1 MMKSIERE
9 KVLRLNCPGF
19 GEESYLNLGRAKSL
33 DNYQVIIAN
42 PVSLLH
48 LFDKGPEPTRR
59 INQLLE
65 EGVNQL
71 NVPDDALIQELIN
84 ESDSRLEELIP
95 FLSQGGLLIY
105 FLCRPFVLAGPSI
118 SVDNYDWLS
127 VYAPAS
133 KSPDGTGSRQ
143 MSALSHGRVIE
154 TTDEGNTSE
163 VFEYLDQSGIEW
175 NTIIRTDFLSSNYSV
190 LATAAQK
197 KCISAQFWA
206 GDNGGKVIFLP
217 APYSPDFDRV
227 LMVCVNKWYQEATN
241 KGFIKDGSVVV
252 AQSAPEEAPLNS
264 EKVPNHTMDE
274 ARLEEIMANLA
285 ANHQKKTEEA
295 AEPATSPAGEAAS
308 KAKQAPKGA
317 LKGLFSSDAL
327 DPFDDDEEFTSA
339 AVLNTP
345 ATTAPSPAL
354 TAEEILNSVSAE
366 ASRQTPEAFQAME
379 AIELSTDVTSEPVES
394 AANAASQTAAPEL
407 AMVNNFELKKATAE
421 MDLSQFAETA
431 RQLVEQANQI
441 ETATR
446 DPHSASA
453 ANPKQRISDIL
464 KGLEFGATDD
474 NDELEPTGSDI
485 TDVVSTPVS
494 PSHFVSTT
502 EPANSQASLL
512 MESLEAGAL
521 GAGLGL
527 GQGNVQQPQATEAA
541 VKSALT
547 PAEIERAEIEAAS
560 RDLDSVLRPGAE
572 GSEKNWLDTGRYL
585 ITDDKQP
592 EPVNAPNSSYEE
604 SAKKALEELA
614 AKELERMEA
623 ERATKTMEEFRQ
635 TFEFLTEEDPA
646 AREYQPE
653 SILPAEIRNIE
664 PEPQPITSP
673 PSVQQEAPQS
683 PQPEPEIFLGNPKA
697 PVINRE
703 DAPSTLRS
711 LVDTF
716 GAPRLDAPVS
726 AATPAVETP
735 TVKDELKIDSLTTPV
750 AAPEETMN
758 TSFTSFEEEQ
768 TQAAKDLAEITR
780 LAKAIDMP
788 ISSPQEALSNANPAS
803 AETPIS
809 PVSQPAFIP
818 AADVPPSQAAAPP
831 LPHPMPEAAPAMALS
846 PQAADPQVAAVPAPA
861 PAAAEIQAVPAT
873 PLPVANPVQAQVQ
886 PPVQAQAPMPE
897 ALPIS
902 LPDPVQS
909 PAQAAVPTSMP
920 ATNEPAA
927 PALSSPSSALVA
939 PLSASTN
946 GDGNHKTESQPE
958 PLVLT
963 EPAVPV
969 DHMST
974 PTPPKEL
981 IKKMEEMTKTAP
993 STWCEQFSFPFIDLL
1008 KNEHNQMAEQIKQMQ
1023 ARLSS
1028 VEARIS
1034 AVETLKLILL
1044 TGENVALMSGTQ
1056 EVLSRL
1062 GWQVQQS
1069 RSNINELWLSRGDQV
1084 EAIARVVH
1092 STGGANRTEVAQLAE
1107 SVIAFWDEYETE
1119 PKGILIAQTWSSK
1132 HPSERSEPDFSPAL
1146 QEFASKKHLSLMSTM
1161 QLLSMYKDIELN
1173 TMPVDEM
1180 RKRMIDTSGR
1190 LLGFPLDS
1198 NVAQA
1203 AVGR

>member
-1 MMKSIERE
+1 MMKSIARE

-19 GEESYLNLGRAKSL
+19 GEESHLNLGRAKSL

-59 INQLLE
+59 INQLLD

-105 FLCRPFVLAGPSI
+105 FLCRPFVLAGPTI

-163 VFEYLDQSGIEW
+163 VFEYLEQPGIEW

-206 GDNGGKVIFLP
+206 GDKGGKVIFLP
-217 APYSPDFDRV
+217 APYSPDFDRA
-227 LMVCVNKWYQEATN
+227 LMNCVNKWYQEAIN
-241 KGFIKDGSVVV
+241 KGFIKDDSV
-252 AQSAPEEAPLNS
+252 APSEIASTEALAPNS

-274 ARLEEIMANLA
+274 TRLEEIMANLA
-285 ANHQKKTEEA
+285 ANHQKQE
-295 AEPATSPAGEAAS
+295 EPAELVASAAAPAAP
-308 KAKQAPKGA
+308 KQPPKGA

-339 AVLNTP
+339 AVLSTP
-345 ATTAPSPAL
+345 EAAPAPAL
-354 TAEEILNSVSAE
+354 MTAEDILNSVSAE
-366 ASRQTPEAFQAME
+366 ANRQAPESFQAME
-379 AIELSTDVTSEPVES
+379 AIELSSEAQPQAAATMATTEPV
-394 AANAASQTAAPEL
+394 AASPQVAL
-407 AMVNNFELKKATAE
+407 VNNFELKKATAE

-446 DPHSASA
+446 DPNTVSA

-464 KGLEFGATDD
+464 KGLEFGASDD
-474 NDELEPTGSDI
+474 NDVLEPTPVEI
-485 TDVVSTPVS
+485 TDVVSTPVNQS
-494 PSHFVSTT
+494 QYVTT
-502 EPANSQASLL
+502 ADSANSEASRL
-512 MESLEAGAL
+512 MESLEAGS
-521 GAGLGL
+521 GLIDI
-527 GQGNVQQPQATEAA
+527 QHAPAQPVGHSKT
-541 VKSALT
+541 ALT

-560 RDLDSVLRPGAE
+560 RDLDSVLRPNPDGADR
-572 GSEKNWLDTGRYL
+572 NVFDTGRYL

-592 EPVNAPNSSYEE
+592 QP
-604 SAKKALEELA
+604 SAVQAEAAAEADRAMKEQA
-614 AKELERMEA
+614 AKELARLEA

-653 SILPAEIRNIE
+653 SILPEIKTVE
-664 PEPQPITSP
+664 TEPQPITSAP
-673 PSVQQEAPQS
+673 PTPNEATALQAL
-683 PQPEPEIFLGNPKA
+683 PEPEIFLGNPKPSVASDEEA
-697 PVINRE
+697 PR
-703 DAPSTLRS
+703 STLRS
-711 LVDTF
+711 LADTF
-716 GAPRLDAPVS
+716 GAPRLDPHVS
-726 AATPAVETP
+726 AEKPALETP
-735 TVKDELKIDSLTTPV
+735 TVKDEPKIDSLTTPV
-750 AAPEETMN
+750 AAQEEPMN

-768 TQAAKDLAEITR
+768 TQAAKDLAEISR
-780 LAKAIDMP
+780 LAKTIEKPSAAAA
-788 ISSPQEALSNANPAS
+788 PQEAQAPINNPA
-803 AETPIS
+803 
-809 PVSQPAFIP
+809 VL
-818 AADVPPSQAAAPP
+818 APTF
-831 LPHPMPEAAPAMALS
+831 ENS
-846 PQAADPQVAAVPAPA
+846 APA
-861 PAAAEIQAVPAT
+861 PTPAPLPSAVSGPVPAAAITPPVQIAPPVEPQPMASLPTVAAAAEIAT
-873 PLPVANPVQAQVQ
+873 PQ
-886 PPVQAQAPMPE
+886 PAEPTPVQAQAPGHTTDQ
-897 ALPIS
+897 ALNPIPVAHAQS
-902 LPDPVQS
+902 LGATAPV
-909 PAQAAVPTSMP
+909 PP
-920 ATNEPAA
+920 
-927 PALSSPSSALVA
+927 
-939 PLSASTN
+939 STN
-946 GDGNHKTESQPE
+946 GDGNHKTESHLSNSTAHPE
-958 PLVLT
+958 LSTAMEQL
-963 EPAVPV
+963 
-969 DHMST
+969 ST
-974 PTPPKEL
+974 PIPPKEL

-993 STWCEQFSFPFIDLL
+993 STWCEDFSFPFIDLL
-1008 KNEHNQMAEQIKQMQ
+1008 KNEHSQMAEQIRQMQ
-1023 ARLSS
+1023 ARLSA
-1028 VEARIS
+1028 VEGRIN
-1034 AVETLKLILL
+1034 AVETLKTILL

-1069 RSNINELWLSRGDQV
+1069 RTNINELWLSRGDQV
-1084 EAIARVVH
+1084 EVIARVVH
-1092 STGGANRTEVAQLAE
+1092 STGAANRTEIAQLAE
-1107 SVIAFWDEYETE
+1107 SVIAFWDEYEIE

-1203 AVGR
+1203 ASGR

>member
-1 MMKSIERE
+1 MKSIARE

-19 GEESYLNLGRAKSL
+19 GEESHLNLGRAKSL

-105 FLCRPFVLAGPSI
+105 FLCRPFVLAGPTI

-154 TTDEGNTSE
+154 PTDEGNTSE
-163 VFEYLDQSGIEW
+163 VFEYLEQSGIEW

-197 KCISAQFWA
+197 KCIAAQFWA
-206 GDNGGKVIFLP
+206 GDKGGKVIFLP

-227 LMVCVNKWYQEATN
+227 LMTCVNKWYQEAIN
-241 KGFIKDGSVVV
+241 KGFIKDNSVVPSEI
-252 AQSAPEEAPLNS
+252 AITEAPAPNS

-285 ANHQKKTEEA
+285 ANHKKQEESAELVASA
-295 AEPATSPAGEAAS
+295 AAPAAP
-308 KAKQAPKGA
+308 KQPPKGA

-345 ATTAPSPAL
+345 EAAPGPAL
-354 TAEEILNSVSAE
+354 MTAEDILNSVSAE
-366 ASRQTPEAFQAME
+366 ASRQAPESFQAME
-379 AIELSTDVTSEPVES
+379 AIELSSDQPQASATTATTEPV
-394 AANAASQTAAPEL
+394 AAAPQV

-446 DPHSASA
+446 DPNTASA

-464 KGLEFGATDD
+464 KGLEFGANDD
-474 NDELEPTGSDI
+474 NDVLEPTPVEV
-485 TDVVSTPVS
+485 TDVVSTPVYQS
-494 PSHFVSTT
+494 QYVMTADST
-502 EPANSQASLL
+502 NSEASRL
-512 MESLEAGAL
+512 MESLEAGS
-521 GAGLGL
+521 GLL
-527 GQGNVQQPQATEAA
+527 DIHNAPAQPASHS
-541 VKSALT
+541 KIALT

-560 RDLDSVLRPGAE
+560 RDLDSVLRPNAG
-572 GSEKNWLDTGRYL
+572 GSDRNLFDTGRY
-585 ITDDKQP
+585 IIAEEKQP
-592 EPVNAPNSSYEE
+592 EP
-604 SAKKALEELA
+604 SAVQAEAAADADRAMQEQA
-614 AKELERMEA
+614 AKELARLEA

-653 SILPAEIRNIE
+653 SILPEIKAVE
-664 PEPQPITSP
+664 TEPQPITSAP
-673 PSVQQEAPQS
+673 PTPNDAAALPAL
-683 PQPEPEIFLGNPKA
+683 PEPEIFLGNPTPKPSVASDEEA
-697 PVINRE
+697 PR
-703 DAPSTLRS
+703 STLRS
-711 LVDTF
+711 LADTF
-716 GAPRLDAPVS
+716 GAPRLEPHVS
-726 AATPAVETP
+726 DNKPELETP
-735 TVKDELKIDSLTTPV
+735 TVKDEPKTDSLTTQV
-750 AAPEETMN
+750 AAQEEPMN

-768 TQAAKDLAEITR
+768 TQAAKDLAEISR
-780 LAKAIDMP
+780 LTKTIEKPATIEAP
-788 ISSPQEALSNANPAS
+788 VAAPQEAQAPINNPA
-803 AETPIS
+803 ALA
-809 PVSQPAFIP
+809 PALENSVIP
-818 AADVPPSQAAAPP
+818 AAAPVS
-831 LPHPMPEAAPAMALS
+831 A
-846 PQAADPQVAAVPAPA
+846 PAPA
-861 PAAAEIQAVPAT
+861 PVPVSVPVAVPAATPLPSAASEPVPAAVITPPAEIAPPVEPQPMASLPTVAAAAEIAT
-873 PLPVANPVQAQVQ
+873 PQ
-886 PPVQAQAPMPE
+886 PAEPTPVQAQAP
-897 ALPIS
+897 
-902 LPDPVQS
+902 
-909 PAQAAVPTSMP
+909 AQAPGHTIEQPINPIPVASAQSLV
-920 ATNEPAA
+920 AAA
-927 PALSSPSSALVA
+927 PVSP
-939 PLSASTN
+939 STN
-946 GDGNHKTESQPE
+946 GDGNHKTESLLSNSTAHPE
-958 PLVLT
+958 LSTAMEQL
-963 EPAVPV
+963 
-969 DHMST
+969 ST
-974 PTPPKEL
+974 PIPPKEL

-993 STWCEQFSFPFIDLL
+993 STWCEEFSFPFIDLL
-1008 KNEHNQMAEQIKQMQ
+1008 KNEHSQMAEQIRQMQ
-1023 ARLSS
+1023 ARLSA
-1028 VEARIS
+1028 VEARIN
-1034 AVETLKLILL
+1034 AVETLKTILL

-1069 RSNINELWLSRGDQV
+1069 RTNINELWLSRGDQV
-1084 EAIARVVH
+1084 EVIARVVY
-1092 STGGANRTEVAQLAE
+1092 STGGANRTEIAQLAE

-1203 AVGR
+1203 VSGR

>member
-1 MMKSIERE
+1 MMKSIARE

-19 GEESYLNLGRAKSL
+19 GEESHLNLGRAKSL

-59 INQLLE
+59 INQLLD

-105 FLCRPFVLAGPSI
+105 FLCRPFVLAGPTI

-163 VFEYLDQSGIEW
+163 VFEYLEQSGIEW

-197 KCISAQFWA
+197 KCIAAQFWA
-206 GDNGGKVIFLP
+206 GDKGGKVIFLP
-217 APYSPDFDRV
+217 APYSPDFDRA
-227 LMVCVNKWYQEATN
+227 LMTCVNKWYQEAIN
-241 KGFIKDGSVVV
+241 KGFIKDDSV
-252 AQSAPEEAPLNS
+252 APSEIAITEAPAPNS

-285 ANHQKKTEEA
+285 ANHQKQE
-295 AEPATSPAGEAAS
+295 EPAELVASAAAPAAP
-308 KAKQAPKGA
+308 KQPPKGA

-345 ATTAPSPAL
+345 EAAPVAAPAPAPAL
-354 TAEEILNSVSAE
+354 MTAEDILNSVSAE
-366 ASRQTPEAFQAME
+366 ASRQAPESFQAME
-379 AIELSTDVTSEPVES
+379 AIELSSDQPQASAPMATTEPI
-394 AANAASQTAAPEL
+394 AAAPQV

-446 DPHSASA
+446 DPNTVSA

-464 KGLEFGATDD
+464 KGLEFGASDD
-474 NDELEPTGSDI
+474 NDVLEPTPVEI
-485 TDVVSTPVS
+485 TDVVSTPVNQS
-494 PSHFVSTT
+494 QYVMTADST
-502 EPANSQASLL
+502 NSEASRL
-512 MESLEAGAL
+512 MESLEAGSGLVDVQHAPAQP
-521 GAGLGL
+521 AG
-527 GQGNVQQPQATEAA
+527 QSKN
-541 VKSALT
+541 ALT

-560 RDLDSVLRPGAE
+560 RDLDSVLRPNPDGADR
-572 GSEKNWLDTGRYL
+572 NVFDTGRYL
-585 ITDDKQP
+585 ITDEKQP
-592 EPVNAPNSSYEE
+592 QQ
-604 SAKKALEELA
+604 SAVQADASADADRAMQEQA
-614 AKELERMEA
+614 AKELARLEA

-653 SILPAEIRNIE
+653 SILPEITTVE
-664 PEPQPITSP
+664 TEPQPITSAP
-673 PSVQQEAPQS
+673 PTPIEATAVQAL
-683 PQPEPEIFLGNPKA
+683 PEPEIFLGNPTPKPSAASDEEA
-697 PVINRE
+697 PR
-703 DAPSTLRS
+703 STLRS
-711 LVDTF
+711 LADTF
-716 GAPRLDAPVS
+716 GAPRLDPHVTADKPALET
-726 AATPAVETP
+726 AA
-735 TVKDELKIDSLTTPV
+735 VKDEPKIDSLTTPV
-750 AAPEETMN
+750 AAPEEPMN

-768 TQAAKDLAEITR
+768 TQAAKDLAEISR
-780 LAKAIDMP
+780 LAKTIERPATIAAP
-788 ISSPQEALSNANPAS
+788 VAAPQEAQVPINNPA
-803 AETPIS
+803 
-809 PVSQPAFIP
+809 
-818 AADVPPSQAAAPP
+818 
-831 LPHPMPEAAPAMALS
+831 
-846 PQAADPQVAAVPAPA
+846 APA
-861 PAAAEIQAVPAT
+861 PALENSGFTAAASVPASAPASTSLPSTVPEPAPAAVITPPVQIAPPVEPQPMASLPTVAAEAEIAT
-873 PLPVANPVQAQVQ
+873 PQPAEPTPAQAPLQAPVSATDHVVNPIPVAN
-886 PPVQAQAPMPE
+886 
-897 ALPIS
+897 S
-902 LPDPVQS
+902 QS
-909 PAQAAVPTSMP
+909 
-920 ATNEPAA
+920 
-927 PALSSPSSALVA
+927 
-939 PLSASTN
+939 LSAATPASPSTN
-946 GDGNHKTESQPE
+946 GDGNHKTESLLSNSTAHPE
-958 PLVLT
+958 LT
-963 EPAVPV
+963 TAMEQL
-969 DHMST
+969 ST
-974 PTPPKEL
+974 PIPPKEL

-993 STWCEQFSFPFIDLL
+993 STWCEEFSFPFIDLL
-1008 KNEHNQMAEQIKQMQ
+1008 KNEHSQMAEQIRQMQ
-1023 ARLSS
+1023 ARLSA
-1028 VEARIS
+1028 VEGRIN
-1034 AVETLKLILL
+1034 AVETLKTILL

-1069 RSNINELWLSRGDQV
+1069 RTNINELWLSRGDQV
-1084 EAIARVVH
+1084 EVIARVVH
-1092 STGGANRTEVAQLAE
+1092 STGAANRTEIAQLAE

-1132 HPSERSEPDFSPAL
+1132 HPSERTEPDFSPAL

-1203 AVGR
+1203 ASGR

>member
-1 MMKSIERE
+1 MMKSIARE

-19 GEESYLNLGRAKSL
+19 GEESHLNLGRAKSL

-59 INQLLE
+59 INQLLD

-105 FLCRPFVLAGPSI
+105 FLCRPFVLAGPTI

-163 VFEYLDQSGIEW
+163 VCEYLEQSGIEW

-197 KCISAQFWA
+197 KCIAAQFWA

-217 APYSPDFDRV
+217 APYSPDFDRA
-227 LMVCVNKWYQEATN
+227 LMSCVNKWYQEAIN
-241 KGFIKDGSVVV
+241 KGFIKDD
-252 AQSAPEEAPLNS
+252 SAVPSEIAITEAPAPNS

-285 ANHQKKTEEA
+285 ANHQKQE
-295 AEPATSPAGEAAS
+295 EPAELVATAAAPAAP
-308 KAKQAPKGA
+308 KQPPKGA

-327 DPFDDDEEFTSA
+327 DPFDDDEEFTNA
-339 AVLNTP
+339 AVLK
-345 ATTAPSPAL
+345 APEAAPVAAAAAPAL
-354 TAEEILNSVSAE
+354 MTAEDILNSVSAE
-366 ASRQTPEAFQAME
+366 ASRQAPESFQAME
-379 AIELSTDVTSEPVES
+379 AIELSSDIVQPQESAPMTTAEPV
-394 AANAASQTAAPEL
+394 TAAPQV

-446 DPHSASA
+446 DPNTISA

-464 KGLEFGATDD
+464 KGLEFGANDD
-474 NDELEPTGSDI
+474 NDVLEPTPVEI
-485 TDVVSTPVS
+485 TDVVSTPVIQS
-494 PSHFVSTT
+494 QYVTT
-502 EPANSQASLL
+502 TDSINSEASRL
-512 MESLEAGAL
+512 MESLEAGS
-521 GAGLGL
+521 GLIDI
-527 GQGNVQQPQATEAA
+527 QHTTAPPAVQSKT
-541 VKSALT
+541 ALT

-560 RDLDSVLRPGAE
+560 RDLDSVLRPNADGADR
-572 GSEKNWLDTGRYL
+572 NRFDTGRYL
-585 ITDDKQP
+585 ITDEKQP
-592 EPVNAPNSSYEE
+592 EPSTPQADATAE
-604 SAKKALEELA
+604 ADRALQEQA
-614 AKELERMEA
+614 AKELARLQA

-653 SILPAEIRNIE
+653 SILPEIRNVE
-664 PEPQPITSP
+664 HEPQPITSVP
-673 PSVQQEAPQS
+673 PTPPETVAL
-683 PQPEPEIFLGNPKA
+683 PEPEIFLGNPKPPVVSEEEA
-697 PVINRE
+697 PR
-703 DAPSTLRS
+703 STLRS
-711 LVDTF
+711 LADTF
-716 GAPRLDAPVS
+716 GAPRLDAHVS
-726 AATPAVETP
+726 AEKPVLETP
-735 TVKDELKIDSLTTPV
+735 IVKDEPKIDSLTTPV
-750 AAPEETMN
+750 AAQEEPMN

-768 TQAAKDLAEITR
+768 TQAAKDLAEISR
-780 LAKAIDMP
+780 LAQTIEKPSAAP
-788 ISSPQEALSNANPAS
+788 AQVAAPVPVPQEAQVPINNPA
-803 AETPIS
+803 TPAPS
-809 PVSQPAFIP
+809 LESSVMATAATSTPLPSVVSEPVPASIIT
-818 AADVPPSQAAAPP
+818 PPVQSAPP
-831 LPHPMPEAAPAMALS
+831 VEPQPIPSS
-846 PQAADPQVAAVPAPA
+846 PTVA
-861 PAAAEIQAVPAT
+861 AAAEIAAPQQAEPM
-873 PLPVANPVQAQVQ
+873 PVPVQA
-886 PPVQAQAPMPE
+886 PVHAPGHTIDQAINPIPSANPQSLGADAP
-897 ALPIS
+897 
-902 LPDPVQS
+902 VS
-909 PAQAAVPTSMP
+909 P
-920 ATNEPAA
+920 
-927 PALSSPSSALVA
+927 
-939 PLSASTN
+939 STN
-946 GDGNHKTESQPE
+946 GDGNHKTESLLSNSTAHLELSAAMEQ
-958 PLVLT
+958 L
-963 EPAVPV
+963 
-969 DHMST
+969 ST
-974 PTPPKEL
+974 PIPPKEL

-993 STWCEQFSFPFIDLL
+993 STWCEEFSFPFIDLL
-1008 KNEHNQMAEQIKQMQ
+1008 KNEHSQMAEQIRQMQ
-1023 ARLSS
+1023 ARLSA
-1028 VEARIS
+1028 VEGRIN
-1034 AVETLKLILL
+1034 AVETLKTILL

-1069 RSNINELWLSRGDQV
+1069 RTNINELWLSRGDQV
-1084 EAIARVVH
+1084 EVIARVVH
-1092 STGGANRTEVAQLAE
+1092 STGAANRTEIAQLAE

-1203 AVGR
+1203 ASGR

>member
-1 MMKSIERE
+1 MKSIERE

-19 GEESYLNLGRAKSL
+19 GEESHLNLGRAKSL

-95 FLSQGGLLIY
+95 FLSQGGLLVY

-154 TTDEGNTSE
+154 STDEGNTSE
-163 VFEYLDQSGIEW
+163 MSEYLEQSGVEW

-197 KCISAQFWA
+197 KCIAAQFWA

-227 LMVCVNKWYQEATN
+227 LMVCVNKWYQEAIN
-241 KGFIKDGSVVV
+241 KGFIKDN
-252 AQSAPEEAPLNS
+252 SAIPATSEQEESPPQNS

-285 ANHQKKTEEA
+285 ANHQKKTDEAEA
-295 AEPATSPAGEAAS
+295 AANSAAASEGASPASA
-308 KAKQAPKGA
+308 KAAPKGA

-327 DPFDDDEEFTSA
+327 DPFDDDEEFTTA
-339 AVLNTP
+339 AVLNEPSLLSALLPNNAPAATP
-345 ATTAPSPAL
+345 PAAPLL
-354 TAEEILNSVSAE
+354 TAEDILNSVTAE
-366 ASRQTPEAFQAME
+366 ATKQAPGSFQEME
-379 AIELSTDVTSEPVES
+379 AIELTTDVTSEPVNVAE
-394 AANAASQTAAPEL
+394 APPQVAL
-407 AMVNNFELKKATAE
+407 VNNFELKKATAE

-431 RQLVEQANQI
+431 RQLVVQANQI

-446 DPHSASA
+446 EPVSAST

-464 KGLEFGATDD
+464 KGLEFGGADD
-474 NDELEPTGSDI
+474 NDFLAAPEV
-485 TDVVSTPVS
+485 TDV
-494 PSHFVSTT
+494 PSVLVNQT
-502 EPANSQASLL
+502 EQVKAAEGADSEAARL
-512 MESLEAGAL
+512 MESLVAGNL
-521 GAGLGL
+521 NENLS
-527 GQGNVQQPQATEAA
+527 AA
-541 VKSALT
+541 VSANVPSPADAETAKNSLT
-547 PAEIERAEIEAAS
+547 AAEIERAEIEAAS
-560 RDLDSVLRPGAE
+560 RDLDSALRPGTE
-572 GSEKNWLDTGRYL
+572 GHDRNWLDTGRYQL
-585 ITDDKQP
+585 ADEKQAT
-592 EPVNAPNSSYEE
+592 APDATSSNDTAAEAE
-604 SAKKALEELA
+604 AARLLAEQTASELG
-614 AKELERMEA
+614 KIEA
-623 ERATKTMEEFRQ
+623 ERASKTMEEFRQ
-635 TFEFLTEEDPA
+635 SFEFLTEEDPA
-646 AREYQPE
+646 IREYKPE
-653 SILPAEIRNIE
+653 SALPEVRPSEVAETLAAE
-664 PEPQPITSP
+664 PEP
-673 PSVQQEAPQS
+673 EAAPVAAS
-683 PQPEPEIFLGNPKA
+683 ASTLPEPEIFMGAPK
-697 PVINRE
+697 PTVVSDDTTR
-703 DAPSTLRS
+703 STLRS

-716 GAPRLDAPVS
+716 GAPRLDAPTS
-726 AATPAVETP
+726 NEPKP
-735 TVKDELKIDSLTTPV
+735 DILPTPV
-750 AAPEETMN
+750 AAHEEPMN

-768 TQAAKDLAEITR
+768 LQAARDLAEIAR
-780 LAKAIDMP
+780 LSKAVEMP
-788 ISSPQEALSNANPAS
+788 
-803 AETPIS
+803 
-809 PVSQPAFIP
+809 V
-818 AADVPPSQAAAPP
+818 AAAPELQMMTNP
-831 LPHPMPEAAPAMALS
+831 APAHVPAPQAPVVAAAPVEMAPSPAAQLSQIANVAHEPPAAPTESPTMAPPPAPMPVPEEVPAVM
-846 PQAADPQVAAVPAPA
+846 PVQAALPSPAPA
-861 PAAAEIQAVPAT
+861 PAPALAPTAMPEPEAAATPAAIIT
-873 PLPVANPVQAQVQ
+873 PPTVQEPLPVSAQQ
-886 PPVQAQAPMPE
+886 
-897 ALPIS
+897 
-902 LPDPVQS
+902 DPVS
-909 PAQAAVPTSMP
+909 T
-920 ATNEPAA
+920 
-927 PALSSPSSALVA
+927 
-939 PLSASTN
+939 STN
-946 GDGNHKTESQPE
+946 GDGNYQASMPPVNAAPAQALHIE
-958 PLVLT
+958 PTLEQL
-963 EPAVPV
+963 
-969 DHMST
+969 ST
-974 PTPPKEL
+974 PIPPKEL
-981 IKKMEEMTKTAP
+981 IKKMEEMTKTVP
-993 STWCEQFSFPFIDLL
+993 PTWCDEFSFPFVDLL
-1008 KNEHNQMAEQIKQMQ
+1008 KNEHTQMAEQIRQMQ

-1034 AVETLKLILL
+1034 AVESLKLILL

-1084 EAIARVVH
+1084 EAIARIVH
-1092 STGGANRTEVAQLAE
+1092 SPAGANRTEVAQLAE
-1107 SVIAFWDEYETE
+1107 SVISFWDEYETE

-1161 QLLSMYKDIELN
+1161 QLLSMYKDVELN

-1180 RKRMIDTSGR
+1180 RKRMLDTSGR

-1203 AVGR
+1203 ASGGR

>member
-1 MMKSIERE
+1 MMKSIARE

-19 GEESYLNLGRAKSL
+19 GEESHLNLGRAKSL

-59 INQLLE
+59 INQLLD

-105 FLCRPFVLAGPSI
+105 FLCRPFVLAGPTI

-163 VFEYLDQSGIEW
+163 VFEYLEQSGIEW

-206 GDNGGKVIFLP
+206 GDKGGKVIFLP
-217 APYSPDFDRV
+217 APYSPDFDRA
-227 LMVCVNKWYQEATN
+227 LMNCVNKWYQEAIN
-241 KGFIKDGSVVV
+241 KGFIKDDSV
-252 AQSAPEEAPLNS
+252 APSEIASTEAPAPNS

-285 ANHQKKTEEA
+285 ANHQKQE
-295 AEPATSPAGEAAS
+295 EPAELVASAAAPAAP
-308 KAKQAPKGA
+308 KQPPKGA

-345 ATTAPSPAL
+345 EAAPAPAL
-354 TAEEILNSVSAE
+354 MTAEDILNSVSAE
-366 ASRQTPEAFQAME
+366 ASRQAPESFQAME
-379 AIELSTDVTSEPVES
+379 AIELSSEAQPQAAATMATTEPV
-394 AANAASQTAAPEL
+394 AAAPQV

-446 DPHSASA
+446 DPNTVSA

-464 KGLEFGATDD
+464 KGLEFGASDD
-474 NDELEPTGSDI
+474 NDVLEPTPVEI
-485 TDVVSTPVS
+485 TDVVSTPVNQS
-494 PSHFVSTT
+494 QYVMTADS
-502 EPANSQASLL
+502 ANSEASRL
-512 MESLEAGAL
+512 MESLEAGS
-521 GAGLGL
+521 GLIDI
-527 GQGNVQQPQATEAA
+527 QHAPAQPVGHSKT
-541 VKSALT
+541 ALT

-560 RDLDSVLRPGAE
+560 RDLDSVLRPNPDGTDR
-572 GSEKNWLDTGRYL
+572 NVFDTGRYL

-592 EPVNAPNSSYEE
+592 QP
-604 SAKKALEELA
+604 SAVQAEAAADADRAMQEQA
-614 AKELERMEA
+614 AKELARLEA

-653 SILPAEIRNIE
+653 SILPEIKTVE
-664 PEPQPITSP
+664 TEPQPITSAP
-673 PSVQQEAPQS
+673 PTPNEATALQAL
-683 PQPEPEIFLGNPKA
+683 PEPEIFLGNPNPKPSVASDEEA
-697 PVINRE
+697 PR
-703 DAPSTLRS
+703 STLRS
-711 LVDTF
+711 LADTF
-716 GAPRLDAPVS
+716 GAPRLDPHVS
-726 AATPAVETP
+726 AEKPALETP
-735 TVKDELKIDSLTTPV
+735 TVKDEPKIDSLTTPV
-750 AAPEETMN
+750 AAQEEPMN

-768 TQAAKDLAEITR
+768 TQAAKDLAEISR
-780 LAKAIDMP
+780 LAKTI
-788 ISSPQEALSNANPAS
+788 EK
-803 AETPIS
+803 
-809 PVSQPAFIP
+809 P
-818 AADVPPSQAAAPP
+818 AAV
-831 LPHPMPEAAPAMALS
+831 EA
-846 PQAADPQVAAVPAPA
+846 PQVAQAPINNPAVLAPTFENSAPAPA
-861 PAAAEIQAVPAT
+861 PAPLPSAVSEPVPAAAITPPVQIAPPVEPQPMASLPTVAAAAEIAT
-873 PLPVANPVQAQVQ
+873 PQ
-886 PPVQAQAPMPE
+886 PAEPTPVQAQAPGHTTE
-897 ALPIS
+897 QALNPIPVANAQS
-902 LPDPVQS
+902 LGATAPV
-909 PAQAAVPTSMP
+909 PP
-920 ATNEPAA
+920 
-927 PALSSPSSALVA
+927 
-939 PLSASTN
+939 STN
-946 GDGNHKTESQPE
+946 GDGNHKTESHLSNSTAHPE
-958 PLVLT
+958 LSTAMEQL
-963 EPAVPV
+963 
-969 DHMST
+969 ST
-974 PTPPKEL
+974 PIPPKEL

-993 STWCEQFSFPFIDLL
+993 STWCEDFSFPFIDLL
-1008 KNEHNQMAEQIKQMQ
+1008 KNEHSQMAEQIRQMQ
-1023 ARLSS
+1023 ARLSA
-1028 VEARIS
+1028 VEGRIN
-1034 AVETLKLILL
+1034 AVETLKTILL

-1069 RSNINELWLSRGDQV
+1069 RTNINELWLSRGDQV
-1084 EAIARVVH
+1084 EVIARVVH
-1092 STGGANRTEVAQLAE
+1092 STGAANRTEIAQLAE
-1107 SVIAFWDEYETE
+1107 SVIAFWDEYEIE

-1203 AVGR
+1203 ASGR

>member
-1 MMKSIERE
+1 MMKSIARE

-19 GEESYLNLGRAKSL
+19 GEESHLNLGRAKSL

-59 INQLLE
+59 INQLLD

-105 FLCRPFVLAGPSI
+105 FLCRPFVLAGPTI

-163 VFEYLDQSGIEW
+163 VFEYLEQSGIEW

-206 GDNGGKVIFLP
+206 GDKGGKVIFLP

-227 LMVCVNKWYQEATN
+227 LMTCVNKWYQEAIN
-241 KGFIKDGSVVV
+241 KGFIKDDSVFPSEI
-252 AQSAPEEAPLNS
+252 AITEAPAPNS

-285 ANHQKKTEEA
+285 ANHKKQEEPPELVASA
-295 AEPATSPAGEAAS
+295 AAPAAP
-308 KAKQAPKGA
+308 KQPPKGA

-345 ATTAPSPAL
+345 EAAPVAAPTPTPAL
-354 TAEEILNSVSAE
+354 MTAEDILNSVSAE
-366 ASRQTPEAFQAME
+366 ASRQAPESFQAME
-379 AIELSTDVTSEPVES
+379 AIELSPDEPQAPATMATTEPV
-394 AANAASQTAAPEL
+394 AAAPQV

-446 DPHSASA
+446 DPNTVST

-464 KGLEFGATDD
+464 KGLEFGASDD
-474 NDELEPTGSDI
+474 NDELEPTPVEI
-485 TDVVSTPVS
+485 TDVVSTPVNQS
-494 PSHFVSTT
+494 QYVMTTDST
-502 EPANSQASLL
+502 NSEASRL
-512 MESLEAGAL
+512 MESLEAGTGLIDIQHAPAHP
-521 GAGLGL
+521 AGHS
-527 GQGNVQQPQATEAA
+527 
-541 VKSALT
+541 KIALT

-560 RDLDSVLRPGAE
+560 RDLDSVLRPNPDGADR
-572 GSEKNWLDTGRYL
+572 NLFDTGRYL
-585 ITDDKQP
+585 ITDEKQP
-592 EPVNAPNSSYEE
+592 QP
-604 SAKKALEELA
+604 SAAQTEAAVDADRAMQEQA
-614 AKELERMEA
+614 AKELARLEA

-653 SILPAEIRNIE
+653 SILPEIKTVE
-664 PEPQPITSP
+664 TEPQPITSAP
-673 PSVQQEAPQS
+673 PTPNDAAALQAL
-683 PQPEPEIFLGNPKA
+683 PEPEIFLGNPTPKPSVASDEEA
-697 PVINRE
+697 PR
-703 DAPSTLRS
+703 STLRS
-711 LVDTF
+711 LADTF
-716 GAPRLDAPVS
+716 GAPRLEPHVS
-726 AATPAVETP
+726 ANKPELETP
-735 TVKDELKIDSLTTPV
+735 TVKDEPKTDSSTKPV
-750 AAPEETMN
+750 AAQEEPMN

-768 TQAAKDLAEITR
+768 TQAAKDLAEISR
-780 LAKAIDMP
+780 LAKTIERPATFEAP
-788 ISSPQEALSNANPAS
+788 VAAPQEAQVPINNPAALAPALENSVIPS
-803 AETPIS
+803 AASVPVPVPV
-809 PVSQPAFIP
+809 PVSAATALPSAVPEPVP
-818 AADVPPSQAAAPP
+818 AAVVTPPVQIAPP
-831 LPHPMPEAAPAMALS
+831 VEPQPMASLPT
-846 PQAADPQVAAVPAPA
+846 VA
-861 PAAAEIQAVPAT
+861 AAAEIAT
-873 PLPVANPVQAQVQ
+873 PQ
-886 PPVQAQAPMPE
+886 PAEPTPVQAQAPAHTIE
-897 ALPIS
+897 QPINPIPVANAQS
-902 LPDPVQS
+902 LV
-909 PAQAAVPTSMP
+909 A
-920 ATNEPAA
+920 AA
-927 PALSSPSSALVA
+927 PVSP
-939 PLSASTN
+939 STN
-946 GDGNHKTESQPE
+946 GDGNHKTESLLSNSTAHPE
-958 PLVLT
+958 PSTAMDQL
-963 EPAVPV
+963 
-969 DHMST
+969 ST
-974 PTPPKEL
+974 PIPPKEL

-993 STWCEQFSFPFIDLL
+993 STWCEEFSFPFIDLL
-1008 KNEHNQMAEQIKQMQ
+1008 KNEHSQMAEQIRQMQ
-1023 ARLSS
+1023 ARLSA
-1028 VEARIS
+1028 VEARIN
-1034 AVETLKLILL
+1034 AVETLKTILL

-1069 RSNINELWLSRGDQV
+1069 RTNINELWLSRGDQV
-1084 EAIARVVH
+1084 EVIARVVH
-1092 STGGANRTEVAQLAE
+1092 STGGANRTEIAQLAE

-1203 AVGR
+1203 ASGR

>member
-19 GEESYLNLGRAKSL
+19 GEESHLNLGRAKSL

-84 ESDSRLEELIP
+84 ESDARLEELIP

-154 TTDEGNTSE
+154 PTDEGNTSE

-197 KCISAQFWA
+197 KCIAAQFWA

-227 LMVCVNKWYQEATN
+227 LMVCVNKWYQEAIN
-241 KGFIKDGSVVV
+241 KGFIKDDSVV
-252 AQSAPEEAPLNS
+252 AQSAPVEPQLNS

-285 ANHQKKTEEA
+285 ANHQKKTEET
-295 AEPATSPAGEAAS
+295 AELVASPAGELA
-308 KAKQAPKGA
+308 KANPAPKQPPKGA

-327 DPFDDDEEFTSA
+327 DPFDDDEEFSSA
-339 AVLNTP
+339 AALSTQ
-345 ATTAPSPAL
+345 ATTAAPAAL

-366 ASRQTPEAFQAME
+366 ASRQTPDAFQAME
-379 AIELSTDVTSEPVES
+379 AIELSTDVTSEPAAVVTPIVS
-394 AANAASQTAAPEL
+394 APPEV

-446 DPHSASA
+446 DPNTASA

-474 NDELEPTGSDI
+474 NDVLEPSAAQI

-494 PSHFVSTT
+494 QSHYVPTP
-502 EPANSQASLL
+502 EPANSEASRL
-512 MESLEAGAL
+512 MESLEAGTL
-521 GAGLGL
+521 GAGLL
-527 GQGNVQQPQATEAA
+527 SESGNIHSPSGPEAPA
-541 VKSALT
+541 KSALT

-585 ITDDKQP
+585 ITDDKPLETAQP
-592 EPVNAPNSSYEE
+592 ASNSAEE
-604 SAKKALEELA
+604 SAKKALAELA
-614 AKELERMEA
+614 AKELERLEA
-623 ERATKTMEEFRQ
+623 ERASKTMEEFRQ

-653 SILPAEIRNIE
+653 SILPTEVRNVE
-664 PEPQPITSP
+664 PEPQPITSAP
-673 PSVQQEAPQS
+673 PVQRVAAEAQAL
-683 PQPEPEIFLGNPKA
+683 PEPEIFLGTPKA
-697 PVINRE
+697 PNPNSEEYTR
-703 DAPSTLRS
+703 STLRS

-716 GAPRLDAPVS
+716 GAPRLDSPVS
-726 AATPAVETP
+726 SDKLVQEVPQ
-735 TVKDELKIDSLTTPV
+735 VKDEPMIASPTTP
-750 AAPEETMN
+750 AAVQEEPMN

-768 TQAAKDLAEITR
+768 TQAAKDLAEISR
-780 LAKAIDMP
+780 RAKAIELP
-788 ISSPQEALSNANPAS
+788 VAQQETPSSAIQAAHTTAVEVTPAVTQSPLPNPAS
-803 AETPIS
+803 
-809 PVSQPAFIP
+809 
-818 AADVPPSQAAAPP
+818 VP
-831 LPHPMPEAAPAMALS
+831 LS
-846 PQAADPQVAAVPAPA
+846 VPAPA
-861 PAAAEIQAVPAT
+861 PATVHNPLTEAAQAMPISPPQVEQKPIEALPAVAESAVPA
-873 PLPVANPVQAQVQ
+873 PVA
-886 PPVQAQAPMPE
+886 PPVQAQLAEPQPVRE
-897 ALPIS
+897 
-902 LPDPVQS
+902 PVQ
-909 PAQAAVPTSMP
+909 ATLPTELPSNMP
-920 ATNEPAA
+920 SQNQPMAT
-927 PALSSPSSALVA
+927 ALTSPSSALAA
-939 PLSASTN
+939 PIPAGTN
-946 GDGNHKTESQPE
+946 GDGNHKTDNLASEQITHVQSE
-958 PLVLT
+958 PSP
-963 EPAVPV
+963 PAAEQL
-969 DHMST
+969 ST

-993 STWCEQFSFPFIDLL
+993 STWCEEFSFPFIDLL

-1023 ARLSS
+1023 AKLSS

-1132 HPSERSEPDFSPAL
+1132 HPSERAEPDFSPAL

-1161 QLLSMYKDIELN
+1161 QLLSMYKDVELN

-1203 AVGR
+1203 AASR